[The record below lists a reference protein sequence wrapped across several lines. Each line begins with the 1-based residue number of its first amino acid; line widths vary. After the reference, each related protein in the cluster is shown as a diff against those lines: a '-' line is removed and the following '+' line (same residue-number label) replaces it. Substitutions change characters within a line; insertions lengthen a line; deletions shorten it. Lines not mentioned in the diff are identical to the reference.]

1 MKKIGSLF
9 KKIVIIYLVFFMLL
23 ANMSQCLG
31 RAYDDSCGEYVAD
44 YATKFI
50 EQYGGDSTYL
60 ATQEVS
66 WSGGSFGNGTFK
78 SCCTSGVKY
87 MYELA
92 LGINLYDYGYSAL
105 ASNNLNITSQ
115 YWDKIPTSQ
124 AKPGDILVKSGHVE
138 MATSSGARD
147 HADFG
152 STGSSSAVMHY
163 NAHDT
168 FTTAIRLKS
177 NVDVNPN
184 GKIAGAKSNYDEERD
199 SIYGANGFIYQ
210 GVATLSGYESGG
222 TLGKWLFDSLL
233 KILDW
238 VIGILTYLLRIVI
251 VGWTVIVERV
261 FIDGIVNSVTG
272 INNTS
277 EPENEDEEEQL
288 EDIGDENNPD
298 EYVSTG
304 VQQVANAGGSTKLT
318 TSSKANVTVENI
330 VFNRVPILDIN
341 FFNFETALTTKRN
354 EGNVF
359 KPGTLIGNSG
369 EGIEVVEAQID
380 KNGIIYILKTAI
392 ATWYYTFRVI
402 AVAVMLLILIY
413 LGIRM
418 AFSTVAEG
426 KAVYKEM
433 LIGWITGF
441 ILLFMMHYI
450 MYATIT
456 INEAIINIIVS
467 TQVKLG
473 GDEISLYETVRSKAY
488 EIKASTGWAGTIM
501 YLVLVYYSVR
511 FLLIYLKRYFTVAI
525 LAILSSLVALFYAIE
540 KINKKGKKAA
550 VYGMWLKDFIY
561 TVVLQSAHA
570 LIYVVFVGTALKLTE
585 ASLAGIMLSMVF
597 LNFMM
602 KNAEAILRKIMAFT
616 SGPGDLMKDDI
627 ANIANATVA
636 GMSLKKIASSYAN
649 GVNNVLIKPAANL
662 VGSGLSH
669 ASDRVRN
676 FVDSREGRQLTDAER
691 QSRANISE
699 IEKKKA
705 EKEQEIKARREQQVK
720 KALGVAGSAISGT
733 LQTVGGIV
741 GTIVEPSV
749 GLAMLGK
756 GVGSFIDASDKLRNL
771 KGPKPISVQERKR
784 YTFNGVKLADRRA
797 ANQLMLNLR
806 RDNID
811 FTVDAQ
817 GRIKA
822 GNNLRE
828 SRKYINKYVKKENLG
843 ANNGVLR
850 TGLRFATGKALADK
864 IAISESEV
872 DVRDRALVQLYGK
885 AIDKEN
891 ELVREYKFAR
901 VKQDKLIASI
911 AQKDEKL
918 AAKLQAKQDKEMESA
933 MLALMD
939 PIPIEDI
946 EAAIESYKSKGGNFD
961 IGFGENKE
969 GLLAGKS
976 IDLEQ
981 KVQGISQELNR
992 ILEDKKSKVR
1002 VGDNF
1007 TNILKTRLMTVEE
1020 LKAEKEED
1028 NTHDRI
1034 SGRIKGRRAQGVIDR
1049 NDPHSSQYAPQQV
1062 GTKSVEEIEA
1072 ELRGKKN
1079 DILNEQT
1086 KPTSTPRTPI
1096 RMKLDENSDE
1106 IKELMNNP
1114 NSSEYEPHEVG
1125 TKSKKGSGRTKLNS
1139 NRDKTRELM
1148 NDPNSSRNAPKQ
1160 GITAEESLSESIYK
1174 SARASGA
1181 VEIDS
1186 DIRVETLQPIMLK
1199 LIELQQLNT
1208 EAELLG
1214 QEPLYDI
1221 EEIIKMLK
1229 ET

>member
-1 MKKIGSLF
+1 MKKIGSLL
-9 KKIVIIYLVFFMLL
+9 KKIIIIYLVFFILL

-44 YATKFI
+44 YAEKFVK
-50 EQYGGDSTYL
+50 QYGGNSTYF
-60 ATQEVS
+60 AAQEIV
-66 WSGGSFGNGTFK
+66 WTGGSFGNGTFK

-87 MYELA
+87 MYEMA

-152 STGSSSAVMHY
+152 STGKSSTVMHY

-184 GKIAGAKSNYDEERD
+184 GKIAGAKSSYDEEKD
-199 SIYGANGFIYQ
+199 SIYGSNGFIYQ

-222 TLGKWLFDSLL
+222 TLGKWLFDTLL

-238 VIGILTYLLRIVI
+238 VIGILTYLVRIVI

-277 EPENEDEEEQL
+277 EPEKEDEEEQL
-288 EDIGDENNPD
+288 EDIGDEENPD
-298 EYVSTG
+298 EYIGTG
-304 VQQVANAGGSTKLT
+304 VQEVANVGGSTKLA

-354 EGNVF
+354 EGNIF
-359 KPGTLIGNSG
+359 KPGALIGNSG

-433 LIGWITGF
+433 LIGWIVGF
-441 ILLFMMHYI
+441 ILLFTMHYI
-450 MYATIT
+450 MYATIM
-456 INEAIINIIVS
+456 INEAMVNLIVS

-488 EIKASTGWAGTIM
+488 EIKASTGWSGTIM
-501 YLVLVYYSVR
+501 YMVLVYYSVR

-525 LAILSSLVALFYAIE
+525 LAILSSLVALLFALE

-550 VYGMWLKDFIY
+550 VYGMWFKDFVF
-561 TVVLQSAHA
+561 TVALQSGHA
-570 LIYVVFVGTALKLTE
+570 LIYVVFVGTAIKLTQ
-585 ASLAGIMLSMVF
+585 ASLAGIMLAMIF
-597 LNFMM
+597 LHFMM
-602 KNAEAILRKIMAFT
+602 KNAESILRKIMAFT
-616 SGPGDLMKDDI
+616 AGPGDLMKDDL
-627 ANIANATVA
+627 ANIANATIA
-636 GMSLKKIASSYAN
+636 GMSMRKIGASYVK
-649 GVNNVLIKPAANL
+649 GVNKVVIKPVANL
-662 VGSGLSH
+662 VGSGLSF
-669 ASDRVRN
+669 ASSRVRDL
-676 FVDSREGRQLTDAER
+676 VSPGAER
-691 QSRANISE
+691 QNLANMSE
-699 IEKKKA
+699 IERREA
-705 EKEQEIKARREQQVK
+705 EKKQEIKERNKEQVK
-720 KALGVAGSAISGT
+720 RALGVAGSTVSGT
-733 LQTVGGIV
+733 LQTVAGVV
-741 GTIVEPSV
+741 GTIVEPAV
-749 GLAMLGK
+749 GLTLLGR
-756 GVGSFIDASDKLRNL
+756 GAGSFIDASDKLRDI
-771 KGPKPISVQERKR
+771 KGPKQINVKDKRK
-784 YTFNGVKLADRRA
+784 YTFNGVRLADRRA
-797 ANQLMLNLR
+797 ADQLILNLT
-806 RDNID
+806 RDNIE
-811 FTVDAQ
+811 FTIDSR

-828 SRKYINKYVKKENLG
+828 YRNYIKKYVKKEKLD
-843 ANNGVLR
+843 ANNGALR
-850 TGLRFATGKALADK
+850 SGLRFATGKALADN
-864 IAISESEV
+864 ISIRESES
-872 DVRDRALVQLYGK
+872 DIRDRALVNLYGK
-885 AIDKEN
+885 AIDKEK
-891 ELVREYKFAR
+891 ELVREYKLAR
-901 VKQDKLIASI
+901 SEQDKLIASI
-911 AQKDEKL
+911 ALKDEKL
-918 AAKLQAKQDKEMESA
+918 ASKLQAKQDIEMEKA

-939 PIPIEDI
+939 PLPVEYIETAI
-946 EAAIESYKSKGGNFD
+946 SNYEANKGKQN
-961 IGFGENKE
+961 IGFGENKDE
-969 GLLAGKS
+969 LLTGVNVE
-976 IDLEQ
+976 LEQ
-981 KVQGISQELNR
+981 KVEGISQELNK
-992 ILEDKKSKVR
+992 ILEEKKIKVR
-1002 VGDNF
+1002 LGDNF

-1020 LKAEKEED
+1020 VKEQKEE
-1028 NTHDRI
+1028 NNESDRTSSNI
-1034 SGRIKGRRAQGVIDR
+1034 NRKRTQSAINR
-1049 NDPHSSQYAPQQV
+1049 ND
-1062 GTKSVEEIEA
+1062 
-1072 ELRGKKN
+1072 
-1079 DILNEQT
+1079 
-1086 KPTSTPRTPI
+1086 
-1096 RMKLDENSDE
+1096 
-1106 IKELMNNP
+1106 P
-1114 NSSEYEPHEVG
+1114 NSSEYSPQPVG
-1125 TKSKKGSGRTKLNS
+1125 TKSAEEIQEELLKRKNDITNKGNKAKGKNSVRMKLDS
-1139 NRDKTRELM
+1139 NNPIE
-1148 NDPNSSRNAPKQ
+1148 
-1160 GITAEESLSESIYK
+1160 GITEEESLTQSIYK
-1174 SARASGA
+1174 SAKATGA

-1186 DIRVETLQPIMLK
+1186 DIRAETLQPIMLK

-1221 EEIIKMLK
+1221 DEIIKMLK
-1229 ET
+1229 DT